1 MLSECRD
8 EDAAAS
14 AFLKQ
19 AINNNAFPDKIVMD
33 TSGAN

>member
-8 EDAAAS
+8 EDAAS

-19 AINNNAFPDKIVMD
+19 AINNNAFPGSEMKRH
-33 TSGAN
+33 T

>member
-8 EDAAAS
+8 EDAAS